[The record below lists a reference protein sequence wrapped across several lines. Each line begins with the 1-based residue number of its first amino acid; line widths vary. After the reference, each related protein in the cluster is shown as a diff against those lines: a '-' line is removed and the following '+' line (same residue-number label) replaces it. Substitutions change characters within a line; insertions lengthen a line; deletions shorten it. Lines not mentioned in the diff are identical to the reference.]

1 MRERNGSSVGLI
13 MIGIAAVFLAGFFL
27 LVVFGA
33 QSYKA
38 AVAGR
43 DANMSR
49 RALQSYLST
58 TLKGFDREDAV
69 SVVRDGVHGDV
80 LVIADGS
87 GYALH
92 IYREGGE
99 LLEDYAPLGSELSA
113 ERAQVIG
120 RTESFSVVELD
131 GAICLYTDAGRV
143 LLRLRSGGDE
153 K

>member
-1 MRERNGSSVGLI
+1 MRERNGSAVGLL
-13 MIGIAAVFLAGFFL
+13 MIGIAAVFLAGFLL
-27 LVVFGA
+27 LVIFGA

-38 AVAGR
+38 AVAGK

-58 TLKGFDREDAV
+58 AIKGFDREGAV
-69 SVVRDGVHGDV
+69 TIENRESGDV
-80 LVIADGS
+80 LVISDGS
-87 GYALH
+87 GYAIH
-92 IYREGGE
+92 IYCSGGE
-99 LLEDYAPLGSELSA
+99 LLEDYAPVGAELSA

-120 RTESFSVVELD
+120 RTDSFSAVRGDD
-131 GAICLYTDAGRV
+131 GTIYLYTDAGRV